1 MNRAKRVSILGVT
14 GSVGQS
20 AKDVLIEARDLYDV
34 VAVTA
39 YTRVDELI
47 RDAIALDA
55 DLAVI
60 GDTDLYDVLKVGLA
74 GSGIEVAA
82 GLDAIREAACR
93 PCDILVAAIVGAAGL
108 LPIVDAIE
116 QGTTVALANKETL
129 VCAGDVVMQKAAQFD
144 ATLLPIDSEH
154 SAIFQVYNPKHCS
167 QVRSITLTASG
178 GPFRTWSGA
187 EMLDITV
194 DQALS
199 HPNWEMGT
207 KISIDSA
214 TMMNKG
220 LEVIEAAHF
229 FPVSSDNIKV
239 LIHPQSIIHGMV
251 EYSDG
256 SMLAQLG
263 TPDMRTPVGVALAW
277 PSRHPLAIERLNL
290 VDVGQLTF
298 EAPDV
303 TRFPLFALARE
314 CLKKGSAACA
324 VLNAANEVAVDAFL
338 KRRITYLDIAKIV
351 EKTLH
356 GMDASRIDSIHDA
369 IQFDRVAR
377 KRAAEIII

>member
-1 MNRAKRVSILGVT
+1 MCRVKRVSILGIT

-20 AKDVLIEARDLYDV
+20 AKDVLIEAQDLYDV

-39 YTRVDELI
+39 HTRVDELI
-47 RDAIALDA
+47 RDAIALNA

-60 GDTDLYDVLKVGLA
+60 GDLDLYHVLKAGLV
-74 GSGIEVAA
+74 GSGVEVAA
-82 GLDAIREAACR
+82 GFEAIREAACR

-108 LPIVDAIE
+108 RPTVDAIE

-129 VCAGDVVMQKAAQFD
+129 VCAGDVVMEKAAQCD

-167 QVRSITLTASG
+167 HVRSITLTASG

-187 EMLDITV
+187 EMADITV
-194 DQALS
+194 DQALN
-199 HPNWEMGT
+199 HPNWEMGA
-207 KISIDSA
+207 KITIDSA

-220 LEVIEAAHF
+220 LEVIEAAHL
-229 FPVSSDNIKV
+229 FPVSPDKINV
-239 LIHPQSIIHGMV
+239 LVHPQSIIHGMV

-256 SMLAQLG
+256 SILAQLG

-277 PSRHPLAIERLNL
+277 PDRHPLTLKRLNL

-303 TRFPLFALARE
+303 NRFPLYAVARE
-314 CLKKGSAACA
+314 CLEKGSAACA

-338 KRRITYLDIAKIV
+338 KRRIAYLDIAKVV

-356 GMDASRIDSIHDA
+356 GLDANHIGSIHDA
-369 IQFDRVAR
+369 IQFDSAAR
-377 KRAAEIII
+377 KRAAELII